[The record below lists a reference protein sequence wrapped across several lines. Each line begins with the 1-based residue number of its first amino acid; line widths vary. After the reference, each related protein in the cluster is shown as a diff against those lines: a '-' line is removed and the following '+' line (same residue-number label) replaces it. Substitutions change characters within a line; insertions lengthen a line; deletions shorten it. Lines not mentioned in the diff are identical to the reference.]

1 MAQFTAL
8 SPDVEVNGQT
18 VLSIVA
24 GMDTFREIA
33 LEILES
39 KGISSP
45 KENDWYLQQSWL
57 DAFKEIAE
65 NVGEYTLMEIG
76 RQIPENADWPPQVNS
91 IETALSSID
100 IAYHMNHRIKGS
112 IMFDPQN
119 GSMLEGIGHYAFRQ
133 DSERRITMI
142 CDNPYPSDF
151 DKGIIESAANKFK
164 TKGDRIRVATDSA
177 SPSRKKGADSCT
189 YIVTW

>member
-1 MAQFTAL
+1 MAQFTAI

-24 GMDTFREIA
+24 GMDTFKEIA

-45 KENDWYLQQSWL
+45 KENDWFYQQSWL
-57 DAFKEIAE
+57 NAFKEIAE

-91 IETALSSID
+91 IESALSSID
-100 IAYHMNHRIKGS
+100 IAYHMNHRINS
-112 IMFDPQN
+112 EIMFNPQN
-119 GSMLEGIGHYAFRQ
+119 GSMLEGIGHYAVIEK
-133 DSERRITMI
+133 SERKITMM

-151 DKGIIESAANKFK
+151 DRGIIESAANKFK
-164 TKGDRIRVATDSA
+164 TKGDRIRVITDSA
-177 SPSRKKGADSCT
+177 SPSRKNGADSCT

>member
-1 MAQFTAL
+1 MAQFTAI

-45 KENDWYLQQSWL
+45 KENDWFLQQSWL

-100 IAYHMNHRIKGS
+100 IAYHMNHRINGS

-119 GSMLEGIGHYAFRQ
+119 GTMLEGIGHYAFRK
-133 DSERRITMI
+133 DSEKKITMI

-164 TKGDRIRVATDSA
+164 TKGDRIRVFADSA
-177 SPSRKKGADSCT
+177 SPSRKTGADSCT
-189 YIVTW
+189 YTVTW

>member
-8 SPDVEVNGQT
+8 SHDVEVNGQT

-39 KGISSP
+39 KGISCP

-119 GSMLEGIGHYAFRQ
+119 GSMLEGIGHYAFSQ